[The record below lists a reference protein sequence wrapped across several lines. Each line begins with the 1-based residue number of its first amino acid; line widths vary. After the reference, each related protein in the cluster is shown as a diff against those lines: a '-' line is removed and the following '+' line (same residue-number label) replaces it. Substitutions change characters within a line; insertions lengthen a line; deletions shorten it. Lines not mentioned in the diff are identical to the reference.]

1 MDLSRPVFDVLCDH
15 YCGLY
20 SRDHNVF
27 YFQENEVALMSS
39 VHERLSNFETL
50 YENESE
56 RMRHLSVIQAVAK
69 HIGAPLDEV
78 ERLHGIVLKRY
89 KTSAIIKDFLPI
101 LVSRRVEYLLDLRRK
116 NNPHRMHQDTVGR

>member
-1 MDLSRPVFDVLCDH
+1 
-15 YCGLY
+15 
-20 SRDHNVF
+20 
-27 YFQENEVALMSS
+27 MSS
-39 VHERLSNFETL
+39 VHERFSNFETL

-89 KTSAIIKDFLPI
+89 KTSAKIKDFLPI
-101 LVSRRVEYLLDLRRK
+101 LVSRRVEYLLRVRRK
-116 NNPHRMHQDTVGR
+116 DNPHRMDNNTVGR